1 MSEILKDSR
10 FAKYLNDPRYRQI
23 PKHERKVKIDK
34 RFQSMFKDEKF
45 KVKYTVDKRGRPVN
59 ETSTENLRKYYDLE
73 ESDDASSTSED
84 EESESSK
91 TKKDND
97 DNEKSAQSDDE
108 ADEEADTSGRFVK
121 RPSSRDEGEPAEEDL
136 VNNDKLI
143 RGKLDKKTKKRLL
156 DLDIDY
162 ARGEGLLQTDSS
174 SDDDSSEEEE
184 ESDLEHEWGELDA
197 DAGSTEESTKRLA
210 ICNLD
215 WDNIKAADIMVLLNS
230 FLPPGGVILKV
241 TIYPSEYGLQRMK
254 EEEVR
259 GPIELTEKAAEDDLS
274 DDGRNEEGST
284 YHMEKLRRY
293 QLNRLKYY
301 YAVVECDSAATAD
314 ALYAECDNM
323 EYESSATRL
332 DMRVVPDDV
341 TFDQY
346 YYAVV
351 ECDSAATADALYAEC
366 DNMEYESSATRLD
379 MRVVPDDVT
388 FDQYYY
394 AVVECDSAATADAL
408 YAECDNMEYE
418 SSATRLDMRVVP
430 DDVTFDQEPHEVCT
444 KLPDLAKYKPRLFTT
459 TALQQAKVELT
470 WDATNPNRTEAI
482 RSAAGGDLADLD
494 LHEYLASSSDDDDDE
509 EQQEKAE
516 NDSQSDQ
523 EDDPIQKYKKLL
535 LDIEQKEEKKKNKDM
550 EMEISWGLGVKD
562 KAQALVKQK
571 MKEENKNLT
580 PFEKLIE
587 KKKEK
592 KKQKKLERKQKLN
605 GNTSD
610 GEQEDASDDD
620 IPSDVDMNDPYFAEE
635 FNKPEFKKSK
645 DKKKNKQSEETEE
658 DENGKA
664 ELELLLDDEDDGKA
678 HFSLKKIQE
687 AEAPSKKSRR
697 KKKMKEK
704 MMEQKQTLPDFEVD
718 VNDQRFSA
726 LFNSHHYNI
735 DPSDPNFKKTK
746 NMERLIQEKLKRR
759 PVDTPATEEQPA
771 KKSREDAEMSIL
783 VKNIK
788 RKTKDAMKK

>member
-91 TKKDND
+91 TKKDD

-121 RPSSRDEGEPAEEDL
+121 RPSSRDEGELAEEDL

-259 GPIELTEKAAEDDLS
+259 GPIELTEKAADDDLS
-274 DDGRNEEGST
+274 DDGGNEEGST

-293 QLNRLKYY
+293 QLNRLK
-301 YAVVECDSAATAD
+301 
-314 ALYAECDNM
+314 
-323 EYESSATRL
+323 
-332 DMRVVPDDV
+332 
-341 TFDQY
+341 
-346 YYAVV
+346 
-351 ECDSAATADALYAEC
+351 
-366 DNMEYESSATRLD
+366 
-379 MRVVPDDVT
+379 
-388 FDQYYY
+388 YYY

-494 LHEYLASSSDDDDDE
+494 LHEYLASSSDDDDE
-509 EQQEKAE
+509 EQQEKADK
-516 NDSQSDQ
+516 DSQSDQ
-523 EDDPIQKYKKLL
+523 EEDDPIQKYKKLL

-605 GNTSD
+605 ENTSD
-610 GEQEDASDDD
+610 GEQEEASDDD

-645 DKKKNKQSEETEE
+645 DKNKKKNKPTEETEE